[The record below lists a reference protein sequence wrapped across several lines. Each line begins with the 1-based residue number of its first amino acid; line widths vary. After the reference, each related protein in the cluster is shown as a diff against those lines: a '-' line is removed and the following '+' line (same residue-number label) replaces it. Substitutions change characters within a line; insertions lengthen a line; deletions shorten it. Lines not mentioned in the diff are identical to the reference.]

1 MIFHDAE
8 TPLRSS
14 IHFSDAETP
23 MCSTVYFSDAET
35 TLCSTVHFSDA
46 ETPLKNTGDH
56 FPDAET
62 SLIGTFISSQSQKH
76 PIPPSFSLPKQLRPA
91 LVSLFPSSAA
101 TPFATTFPV
110 AETPIVSNFP
120 SVSPML
126 KHHCSAFFIPF
137 HHLFHPPSSTKQF
150 RPAIVS
156 PLFCAETP
164 LFSISHPFPII
175 FFTPLIDET
184 IPSSNC
190 FASLLKHHHS
200 APHSS
205 MLLKHHFPATF
216 RHSSIMLKHP
226 PSAPS
231 DSFPI
236 LKHQF
241 SAVLHRNF
249 SIFLCY
255 CNTRS
260 PPTAN
265 SRL

>member
-1 MIFHDAE
+1 VTVSP
-8 TPLRSS
+8 TPK
-14 IHFSDAETP
+14 H
-23 MCSTVYFSDAET
+23 
-35 TLCSTVHFSDA
+35 LCSTLF
-46 ETPLKNTGDH
+46 T
-56 FPDAET
+56 
-62 SLIGTFISSQSQKH
+62 SSQSQKN

-91 LVSLFPSSAA
+91 LVSLFLPLPAA
-101 TPFATTFPV
+101 TPYATTFPV

-137 HHLFHPPSSTKQF
+137 PSSF
-150 RPAIVS
+150 
-156 PLFCAETP
+156 
-164 LFSISHPFPII
+164 

-216 RHSSIMLKHP
+216 RHSSSMLKHHH
-226 PSAPS
+226 SAPP
-231 DSFPI
+231 DSSPI

-241 SAVLHRNF
+241 SAVLHRNV
-249 SIFLCY
+249 SIFLYC

-265 SRL
+265 FFASQRQYK

>member
-8 TPLRSS
+8 TLLRSS
-14 IHFSDAETP
+14 VHFSDAETP
-23 MCSTVYFSDAET
+23 LWSTVHFSDAET
-35 TLCSTVHFSDA
+35 PLCSTVHFSDA

-101 TPFATTFPV
+101 TPFAATFPV

-156 PLFCAETP
+156 PLFVLKHHCSVF
-164 LFSISHPFPII
+164 LIPFPSS

-200 APHSS
+200 AP
-205 MLLKHHFPATF
+205 
-216 RHSSIMLKHP
+216 HSSIMLKHP

-249 SIFLCY
+249 SIFLCC

-260 PPTAN
+260 SPTAN

>member
-1 MIFHDAE
+1 MLKHGFAALMILHDAE
-8 TPLRSS
+8 TPL
-14 IHFSDAETP
+14 
-23 MCSTVYFSDAET
+23 CSTVYFSDAET
-35 TLCSTVHFSDA
+35 PLCSTVHFSDA

-101 TPFATTFPV
+101 TPFAATFPV
-110 AETPIVSNFP
+110 AETPIDSNFP
-120 SVSPML
+120 SISPML

-150 RPAIVS
+150 RPSNCFAS
-156 PLFCAETP
+156 FCAETP

-175 FFTPLIDET
+175 FFTPLINET

-200 APHSS
+200 APHS
-205 MLLKHHFPATF
+205 F
-216 RHSSIMLKHP
+216 IMLKHP

-249 SIFLCY
+249 DLSLLLQHPLS
-255 CNTRS
+255 TDS
-260 PPTAN
+260 K
-265 SRL
+265 

>member
-1 MIFHDAE
+1 VTFPRRRDTSVRHFH
-8 TPLRSS
+8 
-14 IHFSDAETP
+14 F
-23 MCSTVYFSDAET
+23 
-35 TLCSTVHFSDA
+35 
-46 ETPLKNTGDH
+46 
-56 FPDAET
+56 FPVTET
-62 SLIGTFISSQSQKH
+62 SHSPIISHSRNNSVQHLFRLSS
-76 PIPPSFSLPKQLRPA
+76 PSF
-91 LVSLFPSSAA
+91 AA
-101 TPFATTFPV
+101 TPFAATFPV

-126 KHHCSAFFIPF
+126 KHHCSDFHPF
-137 HHLFHPPSSTKQF
+137 PSSFSPPSSTKQF
-150 RPAIVS
+150 RPQLFR
-156 PLFCAETP
+156 LFCAETP

-205 MLLKHHFPATF
+205 
-216 RHSSIMLKHP
+216 IMLKHP

-236 LKHQF
+236 LKHQL

-249 SIFLCY
+249 SIFLCC

-260 PPTAN
+260 PPTVK
-265 SRL
+265 

>member
-1 MIFHDAE
+1 VQHCLLLHDAE
-8 TPLRSS
+8 TPLGV
-14 IHFSDAETP
+14 FLDAETP
-23 MCSTVYFSDAET
+23 RCSII
-35 TLCSTVHFSDA
+35 HFSDA
-46 ETPLKNTGDH
+46 ETPLKNTGEH

-62 SLIGTFISSQSQKH
+62 SLIGTFISSQSQKN

-91 LVSLFPSSAA
+91 LVSLFLPLPAA
-101 TPFATTFPV
+101 TPYAATFPV

-126 KHHCSAFFIPF
+126 KHHHSAPPDSSPMLKHHCSAFLTPF
-137 HHLFHPPSSTKQF
+137 PSS
-150 RPAIVS
+150 
-156 PLFCAETP
+156 
-164 LFSISHPFPII
+164 FSL
-175 FFTPLIDET
+175 PLIDET

-205 MLLKHHFPATF
+205 
-216 RHSSIMLKHP
+216 IMLKHP

-231 DSFPI
+231 DSSPI

-249 SIFLCY
+249 SIFLCC
-255 CNTRS
+255 CNTRFPNDS
-260 PPTAN
+260 TN